1 MSHLGTA
8 LPTGTVTFEFTDI
21 EGSTRLL
28 QELGEGY
35 RAVQADH
42 DDIMRGAIVRESG
55 TVVRTEG
62 DSFFAVFPTPAQAVR
77 AAVAAQQ
84 TLHSHTWPEG
94 VELRVRMGIHTG
106 EGTLGGD
113 DYLGI
118 DVNRAARIG
127 AAGHGGQL
135 LVSGPA
141 TALIEHSLPAGT
153 ELRDLGA
160 HRLKDLAHPE
170 HIYQV
175 VIAGLPNEFPA
186 LRSMDARPNNLPL
199 QLTSLV
205 GRTEEIAATIDMV
218 ERHRLVTLTG
228 PGGTGKTR
236 LAVEAAGSLLH
247 RFQDGVYL
255 VELAAVSDPAQVPS
269 VVAQTLGVKEGP
281 GRSLSDALADW
292 LSDKEALV
300 VLDNFEQLL
309 DAAPVVERLLGT
321 APGVKLLV
329 TSRASLRLYGE
340 HEFPVPPLGLAS
352 PDDERENVLRSEAA
366 ALFVERAQAIRPTLD
381 LSEDAVRA
389 IAQLCAR
396 LDGLPLAIELAARR
410 VNILSPRAILARLGT
425 GLDML
430 AASAAPLPSRQ
441 RTLRATIQWS
451 YDLLDDQERSL
462 FPKLAVFS
470 DGADLDAIEG
480 VVDGERDVM
489 DALGTLVDSS
499 LVMSVDSGHGEPR
512 FDMLQ
517 TIHEFAADLLEARSD
532 AGMTR
537 RRHADLYL
545 NMAIE
550 GERHLTGRDQADW
563 LRRFE
568 MEQGNLETALR
579 WTLETGEIERGMEAA
594 SAMWR
599 YYQQRGHLAVGRSW
613 VERLLA
619 GPGAYPSRARAAA
632 HLAAGSLAF
641 WQADYNATS
650 YHYQQAL
657 AMYEELGDKPGIA
670 EATYDLAFVPVMAP
684 DQPFDR
690 GFAGRPAHL
699 VAVGRLEEALR
710 LFEEL
715 GDLGGVARVKGNM
728 ALFVAGSGDMKAG
741 SDEMM
746 RAFLLLE
753 EAIAAYRELG
763 DMFHLAD
770 ALMGM
775 GQGHLVE
782 GRHADAK
789 NDILEAIGL
798 FADADNKAGIGLG
811 LETLSFIEAGEG
823 RHVRALRLL
832 AKAEEVRATKEGD
845 AKYPVPASVF
855 YPDIDVLRDA
865 RAAIGNDAAER
876 ELAEGRSMSLAEAVA
891 YAMEA

>member
-1 MSHLGTA
+1 MA
-8 LPTGTVTFEFTDI
+8 
-21 EGSTRLL
+21 
-28 QELGEGY
+28 
-35 RAVQADH
+35 
-42 DDIMRGAIVRESG
+42 M
-55 TVVRTEG
+55 
-62 DSFFAVFPTPAQAVR
+62 
-77 AAVAAQQ
+77 
-84 TLHSHTWPEG
+84 TWPDG

-141 TALIEHSLPAGT
+141 RALIEHSLPEGI
-153 ELRDLGA
+153 ELRDLGS

-170 HIYQV
+170 RIYQV
-175 VIAGLPNEFPA
+175 VIAGLPQEFPA

-205 GRTEEIAATIDMV
+205 GRTDEIAATIDML

-236 LAVEAAGSLLH
+236 LAVEVAGRLLH
-247 RFQDGVYL
+247 RFDDGVYL

-269 VVAQTLGVKEGP
+269 AVAQALGILEGP
-281 GRSLSDALADW
+281 GRSLADVLTDWLAD
-292 LSDKEALV
+292 KEVLL
-300 VLDNFEQLL
+300 VLDNFEHLL
-309 DAAPVVERLLGT
+309 EAAPVVERLLGS

-329 TSRASLRLYGE
+329 TSRTPLRLYGE
-340 HEFPVPPLGLAS
+340 HELPVPPLRLAH
-352 PDDERENVLRSEAA
+352 PDEGRETVLRSEAA
-366 ALFVERAQAIRPTLD
+366 ALFVERAQAIRPALD
-381 LSEDAVRA
+381 LSEDTIVA
-389 IAQLCAR
+389 IAHLCAR

-410 VNILSPRAILARLGT
+410 VNILSPRAILARLST
-425 GLDML
+425 GLDTL
-430 AASAAPLPSRQ
+430 AVSAGNQPARQ
-441 RTLRATIQWS
+441 RTLRATIEWS
-451 YDLLDDQERSL
+451 YDLLGEEERSL

-470 DGADLDAIEG
+470 DGADLEAIER
-480 VVDGERDVM
+480 VVDGQLDVIET
-489 DALGTLVDSS
+489 LGKLVDSS
-499 LVMSVDSGHGEPR
+499 LVMSVDSDGGEPR
-512 FDMLQ
+512 FAMLQ
-517 TIHEFAADLLEARSD
+517 TIHEFAEELLDAGSD
-532 AGMTR
+532 EGMTR

-545 NMAIE
+545 GMAIE

-579 WTLETGEIERGMEAA
+579 WTLETGEIRARDGGCLGDVALLPAKGA
-594 SAMWR
+594 SR
-599 YYQQRGHLAVGRSW
+599 RREIVGGETPGRPRRRPQSCPGGGASCGR
-613 VERLLA
+613 EPGLLA
-619 GPGAYPSRARAAA
+619 GRLRPDRGP
-632 HLAAGSLAF
+632 LPAGSRHVRGDGR
-641 WQADYNATS
+641 QARHRRGDLRPRIRTGDDLRR
-650 YHYQQAL
+650 AL
-657 AMYEELGDKPGIA
+657 L
-670 EATYDLAFVPVMAP
+670 
-684 DQPFDR
+684 DR

-699 VAVGRLEEALR
+699 IAMGRLEEALR
-710 LFEEL
+710 LFEDL
-715 GDLGGVARVKGNM
+715 GDLGGVAKTKGNM
-728 ALFVAGSGDMKAG
+728 AMFLAGSGDMKSG

-770 ALMGM
+770 ALMAM
-775 GQGHLVE
+775 GQGHLME

-789 NDILEAIGL
+789 RDVLEAIRL

-811 LETLSFIEAGEG
+811 LESLSFIEAGEG

-855 YPDIDVLRDA
+855 YPEIDVLADA
-865 RAAIGNDAAER
+865 RAAIGDDAAER